1 MHKKGK
7 TNSTTII
14 TEVKTQEVSIG
25 EESDDLIVRN
35 TRGTLY
41 MEINTNHIQKQEV
54 AVIGVVVLV
63 KKYQHNVLTYDSSSG
78 R

>member
-14 TEVKTQEVSIG
+14 TEVKTQEVYIG
-25 EESDDLIVRN
+25 EESDDSMVRH

-41 MEINTNHIQKQEV
+41 MEINTNHVQKQEV
-54 AVIGVVVLV
+54 AVIGVVALV
-63 KKYQHNVLTYDSSSG
+63 KKYQHNVFTYDSSSG